1 MFWLGTEDRCE
12 PQPIPKVVVGH
23 EKDWLSVAP
32 YALHYWEK
40 LLLEPY
46 SYSRDVAYVV
56 VAPDNDYVLS
66 SVRNFFRE
74 LSSTYEVFTKSHT
87 NKLCEPSTRTW
98 YDFMVVCVAFVVLFY
113 GFELLR
119 CLYTNKESNIALVC

>member
-1 MFWLGTEDRCE
+1 MCFDRWTTLQIMCVWLGTDDRCE

-56 VAPDNDYVLS
+56 VAPDNDYILS

-74 LSSTYEVFTKSHT
+74 LSSTYEVFTCTFKIFINYYTQKSV
-87 NKLCEPSTRTW
+87 S
-98 YDFMVVCVAFVVLFY
+98 FQGIQVL
-113 GFELLR
+113 
-119 CLYTNKESNIALVC
+119 